1 MSRIVKI
8 AYYVL
13 VVIAVIYGIAYLIWG
28 DNNPNQGSSIALILA
43 YILGGLAVAIT
54 IIAAIGN
61 IVQHPKSSVK
71 LLVGIGAVALIAIIG
86 YSVSKGEVLDSYID
100 GNITKASQ
108 SKLIDAAWYL
118 CYSILGIAVVGILVS
133 EFTGLFKN

>member
-13 VVIAVIYGIAYLIWG
+13 VVIVIVYGVLYLIWG
-28 DNNPNQGSSIALILA
+28 DNDPDQGSSIALVIA
-43 YILGGLAVAIT
+43 YILGGIAVLMT
-54 IIAAIGN
+54 LVAAIGN

-71 LLVGIGAVALIAIIG
+71 LLVGIGAVALIAIVG
-86 YSVSKGEVLDSYID
+86 YSASKGEVLDSYID
-100 GNITKASQ
+100 GNITEPSQ